1 MRDSLARRHG
11 RKKIGCTPGAQELPC
26 APSPDAVPLQSN
38 GWCSNRLF
46 LHADAARLSL
56 FVSAAPGSSARP
68 HVDSSPA
75 RDPVQT
81 ANNRQAP
88 RRAPSQT
95 AWRRRSDG
103 IPDSLAS
110 PPLRAYISSAG
121 DRHIGGS
128 NQWQSRPGG
137 RRRREALP
145 GDGGGDRRQFTAP
158 RPGRKAAPRSTN
170 QQRRPRGG
178 DCAAVEVGVV
188 ARSSRRQAAAS

>member
-1 MRDSLARRHG
+1 MNRQVEAYTLMFL

-75 RDPVQT
+75 HDPVQT

-110 PPLRAYISSAG
+110 PPLRAYISSAV

-128 NQWQSRPGG
+128 NQWQSRPGRKVAPYPATVG
-137 RRRREALP
+137 AI
-145 GDGGGDRRQFTAP
+145 DGGS
-158 RPGRKAAPRSTN
+158 PRSTN

-178 DCAAVEVGVV
+178 GRAAVEVGVV

>member
-1 MRDSLARRHG
+1 MGAAG
-11 RKKIGCTPGAQELPC
+11 RQQREPEVGGGKKIGCTPGAQELPC

-46 LHADAARLSL
+46 LHLDAARLSL

-75 RDPVQT
+75 HDPVQT

-88 RRAPSQT
+88 RRTPSQT

-110 PPLRAYISSAG
+110 PPLRAYISSAV

-128 NQWQSRPGG
+128 NQWQSRPG
-137 RRRREALP
+137 
-145 GDGGGDRRQFTAP
+145 
-158 RPGRKAAPRSTN
+158 RKAAPRSPT
-170 QQRRPRGG
+170 RRRWGRSTAVHGTAAGSEGG
-178 DCAAVEVGVV
+178 TAKH
-188 ARSSRRQAAAS
+188 

>member
-1 MRDSLARRHG
+1 MRDSLARRRG

-75 RDPVQT
+75 HDPVQT

-110 PPLRAYISSAG
+110 PPLRAYISSAV

-128 NQWQSRPGG
+128 NQWQSRPG
-137 RRRREALP
+137 
-145 GDGGGDRRQFTAP
+145 
-158 RPGRKAAPRSTN
+158 RKAAPRSPT
-170 QQRRPRGG
+170 RRRWGRSTAVHGTAAGSEGG
-178 DCAAVEVGVV
+178 TAKH
-188 ARSSRRQAAAS
+188 